1 MQLYLQLNP
10 LKIKLMLLLFNILNY
25 NNNLQMIKLSA
36 YKKKLWKLILDLII
50 YILIIIK
57 KIKSKKSLFSKIIRI
72 YRFNIILL

>member
-1 MQLYLQLNP
+1 VQLYLQLNP